1 VIDGWAILALLLFVI
16 ALGAVLWWLLIIS
29 EGVYLGRR
37 VVIWLYDVYADRY
50 DRIKG
55 YQPHLEH
62 QHLAQP
68 IMDEIAPLT
77 APLMLDVATGTGR
90 LPLAMLRHPAF
101 TGRIIATDLSARMLR
116 RAAGKLDGSRNVTC
130 ALAAAEHQPFAD
142 GTFDV
147 VTCLEALEFVPR
159 RETVIAE
166 LLRLVRPGGL
176 LLLTNRIGE
185 RLMPGRLYSEAALV
199 EVLADYDA
207 ESIYIEHWQVDYDL
221 VWVRKTA

>member
-1 VIDGWAILALLLFVI
+1 MIDAGTVIIFIGGVI
-16 ALGAVLWWLLIIS
+16 ALLAIGWWLLIIS

-50 DRIKG
+50 DRIKR

-68 IMDEIAPLT
+68 IMDEIAPLSN
-77 APLMLDVATGTGR
+77 PFMLDVATGTGR

-116 RAAGKLDGSRNVTC
+116 RAAGKLSGSARVAC
-130 ALAAAEHQPFAD
+130 ALAAADCQPFPD
-142 GTFDV
+142 NTFDI
-147 VTCLEALEFVPR
+147 VTCLEALEFMPR
-159 RETVIAE
+159 REPVIAE
-166 LLRLVRPGGL
+166 LMRVLRPGGL

-185 RLMPGRLYSEAALV
+185 RLMPGKLYSEEALV
-199 EVLADYDA
+199 EVLAEYDA
-207 ESIYIEHWQVDYDL
+207 ESVYIEHWQVDYDL